1 MKRRLLIVSPHF
13 PPTNAPD
20 HQRARQCLRYL
31 GHHGWEAEVLAVEP
45 AGVAAPMD
53 PLLME
58 ALPGDTIIHRVPA
71 IPLRLARILGCGSL
85 GLRSLLPLRRA
96 GHRLLRDRSFDLV
109 FFTTTQFLALTLG
122 PRWKRQTGI
131 PYVIDW
137 QDPWLTD
144 FYSRPGAPQPPGG
157 WKYRFAQWQAKRYE
171 GICVRD
177 AAGFVATS
185 PDYLTQLSV
194 RYGDGA
200 AKPAAVVP
208 FGADPADFAVARRE
222 EIAPAFRRR
231 AGVRHLVFIGAV
243 GPIMED
249 ALRLLFAGLAQLTR
263 AETSPSWRLH
273 FIGTSY
279 APAAQAKPS
288 VLPLA
293 EAAGVAHLVEEHPGR
308 VGHFVALRTML
319 EADALLLLGS
329 ADRSYAPS
337 KLAWLALAAKPVL
350 ALIPGGGQLETTL
363 RDLSFVH
370 VARFA
375 PGPDVARVI
384 EFLRKPPAVTDE
396 PSIGGGTA
404 EDRTADLCRVFDRA
418 LAPQPTTGTRPAAH

>member
-1 MKRRLLIVSPHF
+1 
-13 PPTNAPD
+13 
-20 HQRARQCLRYL
+20 
-31 GHHGWEAEVLAVEP
+31 
-45 AGVAAPMD
+45 
-53 PLLME
+53 
-58 ALPGDTIIHRVPA
+58 
-71 IPLRLARILGCGSL
+71 
-85 GLRSLLPLRRA
+85 
-96 GHRLLRDRSFDLV
+96 
-109 FFTTTQFLALTLG
+109 
-122 PRWKRQTGI
+122 
-131 PYVIDW
+131 
-137 QDPWLTD
+137 
-144 FYSRPGAPQPPGG
+144 
-157 WKYRFAQWQAKRYE
+157 
-171 GICVRD
+171 
-177 AAGFVATS
+177 
-185 PDYLTQLSV
+185 
-194 RYGDGA
+194 
-200 AKPAAVVP
+200 
-208 FGADPADFAVARRE
+208 
-222 EIAPAFRRR
+222 
-231 AGVRHLVFIGAV
+231 
-243 GPIMED
+243 MED

-279 APAAQAKPS
+279 APAAQAKPT